1 MAYVSRGVVTTTF
14 TAYDSMNPENAQ
26 ELSVSGKISPA
37 RLAARARKIIGP
49 TAAVRDVVTETRT
62 YRMSLEDF
70 VNFAEIVNE

>member
-14 TAYDSMNPENAQ
+14 TAYDSMHPDNVQ

-49 TAAVRDVVTETRT
+49 TAAVRDVVTETRQIPLL
-62 YRMSLEDF
+62 SLSPPSSPR
-70 VNFAEIVNE
+70 ALP